1 MLRFLLTAP
10 VADHPDLH
18 RDDAAGVLP
27 DPAGAGRPD
36 RDPGRRA
43 RHRRGAPRAAAQG
56 VRARQA
62 GARAVRHLHRPGAA
76 RRPGQ
81 VHHHAGAGDA
91 RVPGAVPGHRR
102 TGGLRHPVR
111 AAAGHSG
118 RHHRGGQAQLGVRP
132 RRDGDVAHRLLDAD
146 LLVGPAADPAV
157 LGAAGLDAGVGP
169 HRRAVLHRADHRLP
183 ADRLAAVGRQGR
195 LLVDRAST

>member
-1 MLRFLLTAP
+1 MLRFILTRLSLIIPTFIGMTLLAFFLIRLVPGDPIETLAGE
-10 VADHPDLH
+10 
-18 RDDAAGVLP
+18 RGIDA
-27 DPAGAGRPD
+27 
-36 RDPGRRA
+36 
-43 RHRRGAPRAAAQG
+43 GAPRPAAQG
-56 VRARQA
+56 VRPGQA
-62 GARAVRHLHRPGAA
+62 GAGAVRHLHRPRAA

-91 RVPGAVPGHRR
+91 RVPRAVSGHGR

-118 RHHRGGQAQLGVRP
+118 RHHRRRQAQLGVRP
-132 RRDGDVAHRLLDAD
+132 RRDGDVAHRLFDAD

-169 HRRAVLHRADHRLP
+169 HRGAVLHRADHRLP
-183 ADRLAAVGRQGR
+183 ADRLAADRRQGR
-195 LLVDRAST
+195 VLVDRCST